1 MRTLVTGL
9 VINAVF
15 AAGLAAAMPPALTID
30 QLLDICRSPTVAEA
44 AATGD
49 RLGWPRMNAARL
61 EEWRAGFVSH
71 IGSPVQVVG
80 WQRGADRG
88 ADAVSFWTAHG
99 PGGHRACAYST
110 AEPAGLLDALSAR
123 FGTPA
128 SLDRHDFGTM
138 ASWNPGR
145 AEVSFAQ
152 IGSTAVVNIRG
163 HE

>member
-1 MRTLVTGL
+1 MRKLVAGI
-9 VINAVF
+9 VINMVL
-15 AAGLAAAMPPALTID
+15 AAGWAAAMPPALTVE
-30 QLLDICRSPTVAEA
+30 QLLEICGSPTVAEA
-44 AATGD
+44 TATGD

-80 WQRGADRG
+80 WQRGADGG
-88 ADAVSFWTAHG
+88 ADAVSFWTAQG
-99 PGGHRACAYST
+99 PSGHRACAYST

-123 FGTPA
+123 FGAPA

-145 AEVSFAQ
+145 AQVSFAQ